1 MTMDVIRRHAVVR
14 GVVQGVG
21 FRASA
26 RSQAR
31 TLSLTGFARNLP
43 DGTVE
48 VEVEGPA
55 DRVSERLA
63 WLQSGPRW
71 ATVTAVEVSDLAPTG
86 GAGFELHR

>member
-31 TLSLTGFARNLP
+31 KLSLTGFARNLP

-48 VEVEGPA
+48 VEVEGPS
-55 DRVSERLA
+55 DRVSELLA

-71 ATVTAVEVSDLAPTG
+71 ATVTAVEVSDLTPTG
-86 GAGFELHR
+86 SAGFELRR

>member
-21 FRASA
+21 FRVSA

-31 TLSLTGFARNLP
+31 KLSLTGFARNLP

-55 DRVSERLA
+55 DRVSELLA

-71 ATVTAVEVSDLAPTG
+71 ATVTAVAVSDLAPTG
-86 GAGFELHR
+86 GAGFELRR